1 MNESGK
7 KDVPH
12 VFAGMCMLTP
22 GLFCCINPLI
32 NNMELTVAAAQS

>member
-1 MNESGK
+1 MKESGK

-22 GLFCCINPLI
+22 GLFYCTDPLI
-32 NNMELTVAAAQS
+32 NNIELIVEAAHS